1 MIDTNKAREIAQ
13 RLKEGEQPII
23 NLSKLLGVKLPD
35 GTLLPE
41 AAALL
46 LALADE
52 HDRMAKDAARYRYY
66 RNLTLCEWTHPIVV
80 KQVRHDS
87 GIRYEGPVHGQEL
100 DALTD
105 AAMGADNG

>member
-1 MIDTNKAREIAQ
+1 MIDTNKAREYA
-13 RLKEGEQPII
+13 E
-23 NLSKLLGVKLPD
+23 KLLDQADTRIRGD
-35 GTLLPE
+35 CE
-41 AAALL
+41 MEERAAALL

-80 KQVRHDS
+80 EQVRHDS